1 MDLSS
6 LSSMV
11 TGGQSAA
18 GTVASALAPRRASVQ
33 VAPKDSS
40 TTNGSSSTS
49 GDSSDITAD
58 DFLTLLVSEL
68 KNQDPTQ
75 PTDPNQYITQLA
87 QVNSLQQLI
96 SINQGIGTLDSAVS
110 VPGTTNSGSGT
121 GASSNAISGA
131 NN

>member
-1 MDLSS
+1 MDLSN

-18 GTVASALAPRRASVQ
+18 GTVASALAPRRAAVQ

-40 TTNGSSSTS
+40 TTTNGSSSTT
-49 GDSSDITAD
+49 GDSSDITSD

-75 PTDPNQYITQLA
+75 PTDPNAYITQLA

-110 VPGTTNSGSGT
+110 GSGT
-121 GASSNAISGA
+121 TTSDSGASANAVSGA
-131 NN
+131 NT